1 MHTDPWDCWV
11 GVDIEEVDRIRA
23 VARRWGDRFLKR
35 HFTDQEIAYC
45 RSKARPAESL
55 AARFAAKEAFAKAYP
70 GGATLGWH
78 DVEIVKDGRRPVLRL
93 RGAAA
98 GYEARLS
105 LSHTHEHAVAVVVLR
120 PKGGAGS
127 RERGEP

>member
-1 MHTDPWDCWV
+1 VTAPPDPWDCSI

-23 VARRWGDRFLKR
+23 VVRRWGDRFLTR
-35 HFTDQEIAYC
+35 HFTEQEIAYC

-70 GGATLGWH
+70 GPGVPGWH
-78 DVEIVKDGRRPVLRL
+78 DVEVVKDGRRPLLRL

-98 GYEARLS
+98 DYEAMSTRWRS
-105 LSHTHEHAVAVVVLR
+105 
-120 PKGGAGS
+120 
-127 RERGEP
+127 